1 MYCTYNLFSDLVG
14 HKYFFFHLCL
24 KKRNMGV
31 LTLCTKGQK
40 LEFVRQNGGNPQKPV
55 IKDRA

>member
-1 MYCTYNLFSDLVG
+1 MFE
-14 HKYFFFHLCL
+14 
-24 KKRNMGV
+24 KRNMGV

-55 IKDRA
+55 IKDRARDQQM